1 MLSLRYSDELRTVLL
16 SKFNIWVE
24 AAYRFLQ
31 QPRLPVMQTADINS
45 FVLSV
50 SMIKKKVSPGKDNAD
65 FVCFVA
71 PYGIY

>member
-1 MLSLRYSDELRTVLL
+1 MLSLRYSDGLRPGLL

-45 FVLSV
+45 VVLSV
-50 SMIKKKVSPGKDNAD
+50 SVIKKSIARER
-65 FVCFVA
+65 
-71 PYGIY
+71 